1 MPPRQKWMTHAQLK
15 EINPFLFVPGI
26 QGRPQDIKLERLENY
41 CYVNLDKDSDNSNT
55 TEDDSENLYT
65 SIPFELLGQYIPHG
79 YYGTRADGS
88 KIGGA
93 PYPGFMFK
101 KNGKYE
107 TINIGLNDRIAVRP
121 CKVGPTGKLFL
132 FPYPQ
137 ELERQQWLHDFA
149 NKKPAARSSARN
161 RKSRRRSKRRSQ
173 KKGSVIF

>member
-1 MPPRQKWMTHAQLK
+1 
-15 EINPFLFVPGI
+15 
-26 QGRPQDIKLERLENY
+26 
-41 CYVNLDKDSDNSNT
+41 
-55 TEDDSENLYT
+55 
-65 SIPFELLGQYIPHG
+65 
-79 YYGTRADGS
+79 
-88 KIGGA
+88 
-93 PYPGFMFK
+93 MFN

-107 TINIGLNDRIAVRP
+107 TINIGLNDRIAIRK

-137 ELERQQWLHDFA
+137 ELEHQQWLHDFA